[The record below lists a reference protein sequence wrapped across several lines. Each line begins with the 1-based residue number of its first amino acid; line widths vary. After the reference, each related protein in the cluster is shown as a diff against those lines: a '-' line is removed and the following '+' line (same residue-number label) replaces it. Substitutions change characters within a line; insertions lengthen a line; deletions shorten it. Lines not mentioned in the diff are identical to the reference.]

1 MKNKYL
7 TTIAIALAAALLAP
21 ATANAITAS
30 PSQPF
35 EPPPPVCV
43 IYNNDGV
50 HLVYY
55 HHVCLYWHT
64 ESYTNPW
71 SNVYVRWL

>member
-43 IYNNDGV
+43 IYNNDGI
-50 HLVYY
+50 HLEYY
-55 HHVCLYWHT
+55 HHMFILAHGK
-64 ESYTNPW
+64 
-71 SNVYVRWL
+71 LH